1 MTVDQFASYFYV
13 LLQSWYG
20 VLFYWLLLFVGISV
34 KHKWWIVL
42 IPACLDTLQI
52 IRSIQTFSSQQIS
65 SWYLLQRHLRLGRI
79 PLLGGIITI
88 QEERVFV
95 IVGLRIELIL
105 LIIER
110 GDVLSGYLGNE
121 ELSTWNILLFTPNP

>member
-1 MTVDQFASYFYV
+1 M
-13 LLQSWYG
+13 
-20 VLFYWLLLFVGISV
+20 
-34 KHKWWIVL
+34 
-42 IPACLDTLQI
+42 
-52 IRSIQTFSSQQIS
+52 
-65 SWYLLQRHLRLGRI
+65 
-79 PLLGGIITI
+79 LGGIITI

-121 ELSTWNILLFTPNP
+121 ELST